1 MTDHIGDDAALYAL
15 GMLEPDERDRID
27 AHAASCDACVRLLG
41 QAEADVTAAIL
52 TQPIAAPPVAD
63 LASKRA
69 AVAKPAR
76 YAMPVRA
83 LAAAL
88 VVALLPLGYFYQQNR
103 AMQVAMS
110 MESDAM
116 TRMAASPHKVVAFAG
131 SDAKVIYGKD
141 GSWYCV
147 VVHGV
152 RTPMN
157 VMWMH
162 DGTQTDLGRVTPMP
176 HKDMALL
183 YLPASH
189 RMDQL
194 ALVSNG
200 QIVAQAQLVF

>member
-27 AHAASCDACVRLLG
+27 AHVATCDACMRLLG
-41 QAEADVTAAIL
+41 QAEADMTAIVL
-52 TQPIAAPPVAD
+52 TQAIAAPPVAD
-63 LASKRA
+63 LAAKRVA
-69 AVAKPAR
+69 ARPPR
-76 YAMPVRA
+76 YTALIRA

-88 VVALLPLGYFYQQNR
+88 IIALLPLGYFYQQNR
-103 AMQVAMS
+103 AMQVAMA

-116 TRMAASPHKVVAFAG
+116 TRMSASPHRVVAFAG
-131 SDAKVIYGKD
+131 SDAKVIYGND

-147 VVHGV
+147 VVHGLK
-152 RTPMN
+152 TPAN

-194 ALVSNG
+194 ALVSDG
-200 QIVAQAQLVF
+200 RVIAQAQLVF